1 MTSLIGTT
9 GLTGTTDTVMT
20 DKIVAFADLDDTLFQ
35 TLRKLPGV
43 APDTLQ
49 AATVN
54 TAGAAHSYS
63 TPAQVTLME
72 LLRGGKV
79 TVIPVTGRDEA
90 AMRRVTLP
98 FTSWRVVNHGLTILT
113 PAGNLDEVWAAQ
125 VFSQLES
132 LQGQLHALSQQI
144 RPEASR
150 LGCRLSIHQA
160 AGLPFMAVIKHP
172 QADAQALAHLQG
184 HWESGLDDAHPLQ
197 VIANANNVSLLPR
210 TLGKAAAVRYL
221 RQRHFAGAALTLGL
235 GDSVSDLPFMQEC
248 DFAVSPTAGQLMR
261 ALQKARLMQ
270 S

>member
-1 MTSLIGTT
+1 
-9 GLTGTTDTVMT
+9 MT
-20 DKIVAFADLDDTLFQ
+20 DSGVTAEIVAFADLDDTLFQ

-49 AATVN
+49 PATVN
-54 TAGAAHSYS
+54 TAGVAHSYS
-63 TPAQVTLME
+63 TPAQVALLE

-79 TVIPVTGRDEA
+79 TLIPVTGRDEA

-98 FTSWRVVNHGLTILT
+98 FSSWRVVNHGLTILT
-113 PAGNLDEVWAAQ
+113 PGGNLDEVWAAQ
-125 VFSQLES
+125 VSTHLES
-132 LQGQLHALSQQI
+132 LQAELQALSQQI

-150 LGCRLSIHQA
+150 LGCRLSLHQA

-172 QADAQALAHLQG
+172 EADAQALAHLQQT
-184 HWESGLDDAHPLQ
+184 WESWLDDAHPLQ

-221 RQRHFAGAALTLGL
+221 RGGHFAGAALTLGL

-248 DFAVSPTAGQLMR
+248 DFAVSPTSGQLMR
-261 ALQKARLMQ
+261 ALQAARLMQ
-270 S
+270 R